1 MVSQTDQQLVTE
13 FLEGNN
19 RAFRLL
25 TERYQQKV
33 FTICIGFTHDKD
45 EANDVSQETFIEV
58 FRSLPKFRGQ
68 SSFSTWLY
76 RIAVTKSMK
85 FVQRDRFKKFKLS
98 LDSLA
103 DPIGYEQ
110 SDKGNFADD
119 RINRQ
124 ETKKML
130 KKALSSL
137 PKKQRIAFVLNKYKE
152 LTNTEISEIMTLP
165 LATVDTLIHRA
176 RKNMKQYIIK
186 YGGNYGM

>member
-13 FLEGNN
+13 FLGGNN

-186 YGGNYGM
+186 YGRNYGM

>member
-1 MVSQTDQQLVTE
+1 MASQTDQSLVNQY
-13 FLEGNN
+13 LEGDNN
-19 RAFRLL
+19 AFRLL
-25 TERYQQKV
+25 AERYQQKV
-33 FTICIGFTHDKD
+33 FIVCMGFTHDRD
-45 EANDVSQETFIEV
+45 EANDVSQEVFIEV

-85 FVQRDRFKKFKLS
+85 FIQRDRFKKFKIS
-98 LDSLA
+98 LDFLTDHDGFEQTA
-103 DPIGYEQ
+103 TGY
-110 SDKGNFADD
+110 STDD

-152 LTNTEISEIMTLP
+152 LTNKEIAEIMTLP
-165 LATVDTLIHRA
+165 LASVDTLIHRA
-176 RKNMKQYIIK
+176 RKNLKQYIIK
-186 YGGNYGM
+186 NGERYGM

>member
-19 RAFRLL
+19 HAFRLL

-103 DPIGYEQ
+103 DTIGYEQ
-110 SDKGNFADD
+110 SDTGNLADD

-165 LATVDTLIHRA
+165 VATVDTLIHRA
-176 RKNMKQYIIK
+176 RKNMKHYIIK

>member
-1 MVSQTDQQLVTE
+1 MVSQTDQQLVTQ
-13 FLEGNN
+13 FFEGNN
-19 RAFRLL
+19 NAFRLL

-45 EANDVSQETFIEV
+45 EANDVSQEVFIEV

-85 FVQRDRFKKFKLS
+85 FVQRDRFKKFKVS
-98 LDSLA
+98 LDILTDHDA
-103 DPIGYEQ
+103 YEQ
-110 SDKGNFADD
+110 PNKDNYTDD

-152 LTNTEISEIMTLP
+152 LTNTEISEIMSLP

-186 YGGNYGM
+186 YGRNYGM